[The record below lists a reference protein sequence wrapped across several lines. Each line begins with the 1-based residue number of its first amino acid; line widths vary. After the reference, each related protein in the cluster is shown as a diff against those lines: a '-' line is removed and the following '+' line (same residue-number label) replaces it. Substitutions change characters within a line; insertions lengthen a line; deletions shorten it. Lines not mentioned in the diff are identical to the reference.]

1 MRCLTRNSM
10 KTSIQLA
17 SAMLLTCAVPTVLA
31 NDFYLESNLLT
42 IKNTVNGVTTTIAE
56 ATLGSNGVLTTEG
69 ANLPRID
76 VDNDALTDGLPS
88 FEFTID
94 TDGLEASSSNTFKIG
109 LSIVDDASPTTRRFE
124 AYISELT
131 LAVAAD
137 GTTVTGTIPAQS
149 MNVLAKKGSATFYQA
164 IENSA
169 VNGPVT
175 ISGGTLSFNGEQ
187 AVTLLKAAG
196 NDVLDAVIDDFTL
209 SGSFTFRIVMEETSN
224 GSARV
229 GVKSGSTF
237 TKIPRIS
244 ASCTLD
250 SASTIGNV
258 FTLTGDSDF
267 SIADQFSNAYVVQG
281 RFSSNQDADNTA
293 ATAFTEDCSESSG
306 GDDAA
311 AAAAAEAAAA
321 AAEAAAAAAAAAE
334 AAAEAAAA
342 EAAAAAI
349 VESESAVEELSSVLD
364 TISGSDSNE
373 PIDEEQLAQIDTL
386 NDAISNLA
394 EQIDS
399 QIDAELESD
408 TLSEA
413 TVTSSSN
420 LATASVASTNAIVNS
435 ISAGSTVSTTNIL
448 SALTAG
454 SKTSASSAKVA
465 AAVTDTTAKAAL
477 VENNKTILNNS
488 AALLSALTTSD
499 TALTSDEATA
509 VRSVA
514 SNIVNTSKSL
524 GAALETA
531 EEILDVVAQT
541 NSVLEANEEL
551 GVAADDALI
560 ESVGTA
566 SEAIATSFISK
577 QLAAE
582 EGEEIEAAV
591 ITEAITESQELFEAV
606 LDVGL
611 RVPPAVIVTAAETS
625 AAVETAYPTIQP
637 ATAARVA
644 TAAKKI
650 VNPNNIRLSSNKT
663 LLASMTDFLTSAFGS
678 SASSLI
684 SPPGTKV
691 SALSLPSSMTGTQA
705 SALTDGISVAV
716 DSATGGVIISL
727 PGESYAAV
735 ISGVRN
741 VPAVVPNGVRFRAD
755 GRATLVTDG
764 VAIDL
769 APAAYNLVNF
779 IDAVEAAG
787 YSYSQNPNATF
798 TVDLG
803 DGSTFVGTFAYD
815 NLTDADLT
823 SACDTVSVTTPT
835 GPINAPG
842 YSFGVVCA
850 NGVSQTVVPSL
861 ANPSFL
867 SSIKASG
874 LTATVDRNTG
884 IISVDSGV
892 GQLKP
897 SFFTATPTAAELEFH
912 ATEKDSFGIATQL
925 GDINGDGISDYKVI
939 SSDSVQI
946 LYGVAS

>member
-1 MRCLTRNSM
+1 MRCLTRNPM

-42 IKNTVNGVTTTIAE
+42 IKNTVDGVATTIAE

-88 FEFTID
+88 FAFTID

-209 SGSFTFRIVMEETSN
+209 SGSFTFRIVMEETSS

-229 GVKSGSTF
+229 GVKSGGTF
-237 TKIPRIS
+237 AAIPRIQ
-244 ASCTLD
+244 ASCSLD
-250 SASTIGNV
+250 SDSTIGNV
-258 FTLTGDSDF
+258 FKLTGDSSF
-267 SIADQFSNAYVVQG
+267 SIANQFIQPYVVQG

-306 GDDAA
+306 GGAAAAA

-321 AAEAAAAAAAAAE
+321 

-420 LATASVASTNAIVNS
+420 LATQSVASTNAIVNS

-499 TALTSDEATA
+499 AALTSDEATA

-650 VNPNNIRLSSNKT
+650 VNPNNIRLRSNKT

>member
-1 MRCLTRNSM
+1 M

-42 IKNTVNGVTTTIAE
+42 IKNTVDGVATTIAE

-88 FEFTID
+88 FAFTID

-209 SGSFTFRIVMEETSN
+209 SGSFTFRIVMEETSS

-229 GVKSGSTF
+229 GVKSGGTF
-237 TKIPRIS
+237 AAIPRIQ
-244 ASCTLD
+244 ASCSLD
-250 SASTIGNV
+250 SDSTIGNV
-258 FTLTGDSDF
+258 FKLTGDSSF
-267 SIADQFSNAYVVQG
+267 SIANQFVQPYVVQG

-306 GDDAA
+306 GGA
-311 AAAAAEAAAA
+311 
-321 AAEAAAAAAAAAE
+321 
-334 AAAEAAAA
+334 
-342 EAAAAAI
+342 AAAAAI

-420 LATASVASTNAIVNS
+420 LATQSVASTNAIVNS

-650 VNPNNIRLSSNKT
+650 VNPSNIRLRSNKT

-787 YSYSQNPNATF
+787 YSYSQNLNATF

>member
-1 MRCLTRNSM
+1 M

-94 TDGLEASSSNTFKIG
+94 ADGLEASSSNTFKIG

-321 AAEAAAAAAAAAE
+321 AA
-334 AAAEAAAA
+334 A
-342 EAAAAAI
+342 EAAAAAH
-349 VESESAVEELSSVLD
+349 VC
-364 TISGSDSNE
+364 E
-373 PIDEEQLAQIDTL
+373 PLGCL
-386 NDAISNLA
+386 N
-394 EQIDS
+394 
-399 QIDAELESD
+399 
-408 TLSEA
+408 
-413 TVTSSSN
+413 
-420 LATASVASTNAIVNS
+420 
-435 ISAGSTVSTTNIL
+435 
-448 SALTAG
+448 
-454 SKTSASSAKVA
+454 
-465 AAVTDTTAKAAL
+465 
-477 VENNKTILNNS
+477 
-488 AALLSALTTSD
+488 
-499 TALTSDEATA
+499 
-509 VRSVA
+509 
-514 SNIVNTSKSL
+514 
-524 GAALETA
+524 
-531 EEILDVVAQT
+531 
-541 NSVLEANEEL
+541 LEA
-551 GVAADDALI
+551 
-560 ESVGTA
+560 
-566 SEAIATSFISK
+566 
-577 QLAAE
+577 Q
-582 EGEEIEAAV
+582 
-591 ITEAITESQELFEAV
+591 
-606 LDVGL
+606 
-611 RVPPAVIVTAAETS
+611 
-625 AAVETAYPTIQP
+625 
-637 ATAARVA
+637 
-644 TAAKKI
+644 
-650 VNPNNIRLSSNKT
+650 
-663 LLASMTDFLTSAFGS
+663 
-678 SASSLI
+678 
-684 SPPGTKV
+684 
-691 SALSLPSSMTGTQA
+691 
-705 SALTDGISVAV
+705 
-716 DSATGGVIISL
+716 
-727 PGESYAAV
+727 
-735 ISGVRN
+735 
-741 VPAVVPNGVRFRAD
+741 
-755 GRATLVTDG
+755 
-764 VAIDL
+764 
-769 APAAYNLVNF
+769 
-779 IDAVEAAG
+779 
-787 YSYSQNPNATF
+787 
-798 TVDLG
+798 
-803 DGSTFVGTFAYD
+803 
-815 NLTDADLT
+815 
-823 SACDTVSVTTPT
+823 
-835 GPINAPG
+835 
-842 YSFGVVCA
+842 
-850 NGVSQTVVPSL
+850 
-861 ANPSFL
+861 
-867 SSIKASG
+867 
-874 LTATVDRNTG
+874 
-884 IISVDSGV
+884 
-892 GQLKP
+892 
-897 SFFTATPTAAELEFH
+897 
-912 ATEKDSFGIATQL
+912 
-925 GDINGDGISDYKVI
+925 
-939 SSDSVQI
+939 
-946 LYGVAS
+946 

>member
-1 MRCLTRNSM
+1 MRCLTRNPM

-42 IKNTVNGVTTTIAE
+42 IKNTVNGVPTTIAE

-88 FEFTID
+88 FAFTID

-209 SGSFTFRIVMEETSN
+209 SGSFTFRIVMEETSS

-229 GVKSGSTF
+229 GVKSGGTF
-237 TKIPRIS
+237 AAIPRIQ
-244 ASCTLD
+244 ASCSLD
-250 SASTIGNV
+250 SDSTIGNV
-258 FTLTGDSDF
+258 FKLTGDSSF
-267 SIADQFSNAYVVQG
+267 SIANQFVQPYVVQG

-306 GDDAA
+306 GGA
-311 AAAAAEAAAA
+311 
-321 AAEAAAAAAAAAE
+321 AAAAAAAAAE
-334 AAAEAAAA
+334 AAEAAAA

-420 LATASVASTNAIVNS
+420 LATQSVASTNAIVNS

-499 TALTSDEATA
+499 AALTSDEATA

-650 VNPNNIRLSSNKT
+650 VNPNNIRLRSNKT

>member
-1 MRCLTRNSM
+1 MRCLTRNPM
-10 KTSIQLA
+10 RTSIQLA

-31 NDFYLESNLLT
+31 NDYYLESNLLT
-42 IKNTVNGVTTTIAE
+42 IENTVNGVTTTIAE

-88 FEFTID
+88 FAFTID

-306 GDDAA
+306 GDDA
-311 AAAAAEAAAA
+311 AAAA

-650 VNPNNIRLSSNKT
+650 VNPNNIRLRSNKT

>member
-1 MRCLTRNSM
+1 MRCLTKNPM
-10 KTSIQLA
+10 KTLVQLA
-17 SAMLLTCAVPTVLA
+17 TAMLLTCTVPTVVA

-42 IKNTVNGVTTTIAE
+42 IKNTIGGVTTTIAE

-76 VDNDALTDGLPS
+76 VDDEALADGLPS

-131 LAVAAD
+131 LAVADD
-137 GTTVTGTIPAQS
+137 GTTVSGTIPAQS

-164 IENSA
+164 IENSSD
-169 VNGPVT
+169 NGPVT

-209 SGSFTFRIVMEETSN
+209 SGAFTFRIVMEETSS

-229 GVKSGSTF
+229 GVTSGTDF
-237 TKIPRIS
+237 TKIPRIQ
-244 ASCTLD
+244 ASCSLD
-250 SASTIGNV
+250 SDSTIGNV
-258 FTLTGDSDF
+258 FKLTGDASF
-267 SIADQFSNAYVVQG
+267 SIADQFVRPYVVQG
-281 RFSSNQDADNTA
+281 RFSSNQDTDNTP
-293 ATAFTEDCSESSG
+293 ATAFTEDCTDSSG
-306 GDDAA
+306 VDDAA

-321 AAEAAAAAAAAAE
+321 AAEAVAAAAAAVA
-334 AAAEAAAA
+334 
-342 EAAAAAI
+342 
-349 VESESAVEELSSVLD
+349 ESEGAVEELSSVLD
-364 TISGSDSNE
+364 SIGDSDTGGVVS
-373 PIDEEQLAQIDTL
+373 EETLAELDTL
-386 NDAISNLA
+386 NDAIGTLA
-394 EQIDS
+394 EQLDD
-399 QIDAELESD
+399 QIDAELE
-408 TLSEA
+408 LGVVSEA

-420 LATASVASTNAIVNS
+420 LATQSAASTNAIVNS
-435 ISAGSTVSTTNIL
+435 IAAGSNVSTGNIL

-465 AAVTDTTAKAAL
+465 AAVTDTTEKAAL

-488 AALLSALTTSD
+488 ASLLSALTTSD
-499 TALTSDEATA
+499 TVLTSDEAA
-509 VRSVA
+509 VVLDVT

-524 GAALETA
+524 GATLDTP
-531 EEILDVVAQT
+531 EEILDIVAQT

-560 ESVGTA
+560 ESIGTA
-566 SEAIATSFISK
+566 SDAISDSFISK
-577 QLAAE
+577 QLAVG
-582 EGEEIEAAV
+582 EGETIEAEV
-591 ITEAITESQELFEAV
+591 ITEAIAESQTLFEAV

-611 RVPPAVIVTAAETS
+611 RVPPAVVVTISETS
-625 AAVETAYPTIQP
+625 AAVATAYPAIPPTTALSI
-637 ATAARVA
+637 ATA
-644 TAAKKI
+644 TKKI
-650 VNPNNIRLSSNKT
+650 VNPANIRLRSNKT
-663 LLASMTDFLTSAFGS
+663 LLASMTDFLNAAFAPSA
-678 SASSLI
+678 ALLI

-691 SALSLPSSMTGTQA
+691 SALSLPSSMTGTKA
-705 SALTDGISVAV
+705 SALSDGISVAV
-716 DSATGGVIISL
+716 DSDTGGVIISL

-779 IDAVEAAG
+779 IDAIEAAG
-787 YSYSQNPNATF
+787 FSFSQNSNATF
-798 TVDLG
+798 TIDLG

-823 SACDTVSVTTPT
+823 SACDAVSFTTPT
-835 GPINAPG
+835 GSTNAPG

-867 SSIKASG
+867 SSIQASG

-884 IISVDSGV
+884 IINVDSDV

-897 SFFTATPTAAELEFH
+897 SFFTATPTEAELEFH
-912 ATEKDSFGIATQL
+912 AAEKDSFGIATQL
-925 GDINGDGISDYKVI
+925 GDINGDGISDYKII
-939 SSDSVQI
+939 SSDSVQV